1 MSSTRQSCL
10 FVLTSAVEGINQQ
23 HNIWDKWAQAALP
36 STMRSSRYVEHMEII
51 RKDKTT
57 YAQWKTEHHGY
68 IVYSF
73 VWVRGK
79 ILLTWPRGH
88 YFGFSRCGVLNV
100 EAENITWP
108 RPLSW
113 PWRQLWGQNFDFG
126 LILLAVPK
134 ALVLNLLPRP
144 WGENFGFIWSWD
156 QYFYLKDEMKMLRPI
171 TVLWSQDRG

>member
-1 MSSTRQSCL
+1 M
-10 FVLTSAVEGINQQ
+10 
-23 HNIWDKWAQAALP
+23 
-36 STMRSSRYVEHMEII
+36 
-51 RKDKTT
+51 
-57 YAQWKTEHHGY
+57 KTEHHGY

-100 EAENITWP
+100 EAENITRP

-126 LILLAVPK
+126 LILLAVAK

-144 WGENFGFIWSWD
+144 WGAILALSDLTNTFI
-156 QYFYLKDEMKMLRPI
+156 LKTRWKCWGQSQCYEAKIAAKILASRPKFWPWLI
-171 TVLWSQDRG
+171 LEAKLLTLTSAASS